1 MGNFVIYCVKL
12 LATITSK
19 DISLTKINLKL
30 KKKRQKGMQN
40 KKREMLKA

>member
-1 MGNFVIYCVKL
+1 MIYCVKL

-30 KKKRQKGMQN
+30 KKKDRKACRT
-40 KKREMLKA
+40 KREKC